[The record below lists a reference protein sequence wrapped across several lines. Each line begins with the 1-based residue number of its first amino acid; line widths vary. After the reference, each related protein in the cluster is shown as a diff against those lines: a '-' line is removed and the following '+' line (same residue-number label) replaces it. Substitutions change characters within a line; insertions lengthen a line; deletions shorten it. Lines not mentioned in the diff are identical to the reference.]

1 MNGKKLSQQVIWA
14 ILITLLLV
22 GCGAPAATPI
32 PPTAIP
38 SPIPPT
44 ATPTPTSEPLPGS
57 VPEEIE
63 VTFDGNE
70 CTVSGPTELPI
81 GEHSFILNDLSEM
94 NAELWVLRL
103 RDGKTFQYLLDEQ
116 GERGGPGV
124 WWPKPSWVVHARHT
138 GGPLKNANGGEVWT
152 YLADIE
158 GDYVIM
164 VGEYT
169 PASKRIWFC
178 PPLKVIETLSE

>member
-1 MNGKKLSQQVIWA
+1 MNHNRSILKLVS
-14 ILITLLLV
+14 LLLALLLMTA
-22 GCGAPAATPI
+22 CSSSQSS
-32 PPTAIP
+32 PT
-38 SPIPPT
+38 PIPPT

-124 WWPKPSWVVHARHT
+124 WWPQPSWVVHARHT
-138 GGPLKNANGGEVWT
+138 GGPLKNANGGEIWT
-152 YLADIE
+152 YVVDIE

-164 VGEYT
+164 VGEYR
-169 PASKRIWFC
+169 PCSKRIWFC
-178 PPLKVIETLSE
+178 PPLMVIETPSE

>member
-1 MNGKKLSQQVIWA
+1 MNHSRS
-14 ILITLLLV
+14 ILKMVSLLLALLLMTA
-22 GCGAPAATPI
+22 CSSSQSSPTPI
-32 PPTAIP
+32 PPT
-38 SPIPPT
+38 PIPPT

-81 GEHSFILNDLSEM
+81 GEHSFILNDLSET

-124 WWPKPSWVVHARHT
+124 
-138 GGPLKNANGGEVWT
+138 
-152 YLADIE
+152 
-158 GDYVIM
+158 
-164 VGEYT
+164 
-169 PASKRIWFC
+169 
-178 PPLKVIETLSE
+178 

>member
-1 MNGKKLSQQVIWA
+1 MSRQKLSQQVIWA
-14 ILITLLLV
+14 ILITFLLV

-44 ATPTPTSEPLPGS
+44 ATPTPTSEPVPGS

-70 CTVSGPTELPI
+70 CTVSGPTELPM
-81 GEHSFILNDLSEM
+81 GDHSFVLNDLSEM

-103 RDGKTFQYLLDEQ
+103 LDGKTFQDLLDER
-116 GERGGPGV
+116 GEPGM
-124 WWPKPSWVVHARHT
+124 WWPQPGWVGYARHA

-152 YLADIE
+152 YLVDIE